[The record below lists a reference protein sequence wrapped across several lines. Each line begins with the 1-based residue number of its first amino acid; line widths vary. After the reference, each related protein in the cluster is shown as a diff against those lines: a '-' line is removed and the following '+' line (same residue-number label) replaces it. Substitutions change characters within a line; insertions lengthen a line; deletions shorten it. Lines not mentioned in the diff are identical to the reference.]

1 DLAAVVG
8 FPLAGACA
16 DAGDASGLVVAGGGQ
31 PLNTRKKKNI
41 NPESAAL
48 SRSAISFS
56 FREVIGIYTKL
67 LFIISA
73 TGMSI

>member
-1 DLAAVVG
+1 LGLALAV
-8 FPLAGACA
+8 ACA
-16 DAGDASGLVVAGGGQ
+16 GVEAASGLVVAGGGQ

-48 SRSAISFS
+48 SRSTIFFS
-56 FREVIGIYTKL
+56 FREVIGIYTTL